1 MELNEINKQL
11 KVLNAEKLKIEK
23 LMKKPNGDILNQA
36 WLIVQNEIDE
46 LLELIDNC
54 DFSVEEV

>member
-54 DFSVEEV
+54 DFSVE